1 MKQTIF
7 ILLSLFIFNQWKAQ
21 ISLEA
26 KTSSK
31 EVSVGDV
38 FNVSYMIVSS
48 RNVNVD
54 SDIDLPSFLGFQV
67 LGQSQ
72 SNNFSNVN
80 GVQQIQT
87 GYTLSLRAT
96 KIGTFTLSPA
106 TVNINGKTYK
116 SSALVIKVSD
126 SRKKVDTYSSNTGR
140 KMKDAF
146 LRVEVSKKN
155 PYINE
160 GVVLNLKYFAS
171 NNAWLQRMQGVRP
184 PTSFRG
190 FSTQGVTLTDN
201 EYKQELVNGD
211 LYISAVVARYI
222 VFPTQSG
229 ELIIEPFT
237 ANIIVPSQSFFDDDH
252 MVEIYSS
259 PIKISA
265 KNLPLPKP
273 KDFSGAV
280 GEFTLNVTAD
290 KEKVKANEAVKVN
303 VEIEGKGN
311 LKLVKTPEIEV
322 PNTIENYPPKSNQN
336 IAANAN
342 GVSGYIRKENILV
355 AQYGGEYDI
364 KIKDFSY
371 FDPYT
376 NAYKNLIG
384 KTIHLEVD
392 GPEKPTS
399 KDTNTIAKLT
409 NDAKGM
415 AHEKYEN
422 IENSIEEIVQ
432 DKKSNYIYIIALLSL
447 VGLLSTA
454 VFFYFKRKN
463 KDKNSLTDVVES
475 SPNVFEKIQKVEL
488 PKVDISAIKKEL
500 QHFKPLVDLENKDH
514 VISKLE
520 TILRNFDTDESIFL
534 LAQCQLEK
542 YSPITTEEN
551 LVELFDKVEQF
562 VAKF

>member
-1 MKQTIF
+1 
-7 ILLSLFIFNQWKAQ
+7 
-21 ISLEA
+21 
-26 KTSSK
+26 
-31 EVSVGDV
+31 
-38 FNVSYMIVSS
+38 
-48 RNVNVD
+48 
-54 SDIDLPSFLGFQV
+54 
-67 LGQSQ
+67 
-72 SNNFSNVN
+72 
-80 GVQQIQT
+80 
-87 GYTLSLRAT
+87 
-96 KIGTFTLSPA
+96 
-106 TVNINGKTYK
+106 
-116 SSALVIKVSD
+116 
-126 SRKKVDTYSSNTGR
+126 
-140 KMKDAF
+140 
-146 LRVEVSKKN
+146 
-155 PYINE
+155 
-160 GVVLNLKYFAS
+160 
-171 NNAWLQRMQGVRP
+171 
-184 PTSFRG
+184 
-190 FSTQGVTLTDN
+190 
-201 EYKQELVNGD
+201 
-211 LYISAVVARYI
+211 
-222 VFPTQSG
+222 
-229 ELIIEPFT
+229 
-237 ANIIVPSQSFFDDDH
+237 
-252 MVEIYSS
+252 
-259 PIKISA
+259 
-265 KNLPLPKP
+265 
-273 KDFSGAV
+273 
-280 GEFTLNVTAD
+280 
-290 KEKVKANEAVKVN
+290 
-303 VEIEGKGN
+303 
-311 LKLVKTPEIEV
+311 
-322 PNTIENYPPKSNQN
+322 
-336 IAANAN
+336 
-342 GVSGYIRKENILV
+342 LV